1 MEKGKDEVLTTDE
14 ATRYLKINKTKRSQK
29 GFTLIELLIVIAI
42 IGILAAIAIPLYR
55 AQTVK
60 AKLSE
65 VTNSM
70 SYVASA
76 IASYYTDEGHFPSTG
91 MSTPAQIKSSFGLA
105 IPTIATGGKYISS
118 IAIDATTGVITF
130 TATGTGETSV
140 ESHTVTM
147 TPTPN
152 SDGSI
157 IWTYGGTM
165 PEAYMPKK

>member
-1 MEKGKDEVLTTDE
+1 MEKGKDEVFTTDE
-14 ATRYLKINKTKRSQK
+14 ATGYLKINKTKRSQK

-42 IGILAAIAIPLYR
+42 IGILAAVAIPLYR
-55 AQTVK
+55 AHAVR
-60 AKLSE
+60 AKLTE
-65 VTNSM
+65 VTSSM
-70 SYVASA
+70 GHVASA
-76 IASYYTDEGHFPSTG
+76 VASYYTDEGHFPSTG
-91 MSTPAQIKSSFGLA
+91 MSTPAQIKSSLGLA
-105 IPTIATGGKYISS
+105 IPTLATGGKYISA

-165 PEAYMPKK
+165 PQAYMPKK